1 MKTNNPW
8 GLAAAGAFLAL
19 GFVPAEGRE
28 SAGPVAPSATARN
41 VSHPR
46 VGWLGRLGF
55 GAASPSGAA
64 ACGVLPTEDLGD
76 TEKLKDLDG
85 RSWTV
90 TEANIPGLAGT
101 RSFLCADGDWIRF
114 GRGERILAVRR
125 QGERKS
131 IEVLTQNKHRGG
143 DIDYWM
149 VPGREVPAATGVA
162 RIVDPADLDTGWAR
176 LDLARA
182 GSDPKAA
189 WAAAVLSRLPTR
201 GRP

>member
-8 GLAAAGAFLAL
+8 RLAAAGAFMAL
-19 GFVPAEGRE
+19 GFVPAEGGE
-28 SAGPVAPSATARN
+28 SAGPVAPPTAVRG
-41 VSHPR
+41 VSQPR
-46 VGWLGRLGF
+46 VGWLGRLGL
-55 GAASPSGAA
+55 GAEPSSRAA

-76 TEKLKDLDG
+76 TETLKDLDG

-125 QGERKS
+125 QERRKS
-131 IEVLTQNKHRGG
+131 LEVLTQNKHRGG
-143 DIDYWM
+143 AIDYWM
-149 VPGREVPAATGVA
+149 VPESEAPAAAGVT

-176 LDLARA
+176 LDLSRA
-182 GSDPKAA
+182 DSDPKAA
-189 WAAAVLSRLPTR
+189 WATAVLSRLPA
-201 GRP
+201 GRR